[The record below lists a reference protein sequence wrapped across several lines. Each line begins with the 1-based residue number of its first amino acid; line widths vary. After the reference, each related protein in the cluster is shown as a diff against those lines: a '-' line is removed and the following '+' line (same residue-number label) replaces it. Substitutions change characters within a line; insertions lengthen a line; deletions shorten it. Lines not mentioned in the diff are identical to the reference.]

1 MIVKIRGLEIIFSFL
16 VYIVLVNNIHVNSV
30 IARFIIFCTIYIV
43 NLFIYTIAYNLTKGE
58 WKIMKFNVNDKSRR
72 RFIWL
77 SGLYLMKSI
86 GF

>member
-1 MIVKIRGLEIIFSFL
+1 MIVKIRSLEIIFSFL

-30 IARFIIFCTIYIV
+30 IARFIIFFTIYIV
-43 NLFIYTIAYNLTKGE
+43 NLFIYTIAYNSKGE

>member
-43 NLFIYTIAYNLTKGE
+43 NLFIYTIAYNLTKE
-58 WKIMKFNVNDKSRR
+58 E
-72 RFIWL
+72 
-77 SGLYLMKSI
+77 
-86 GF
+86 